1 MAAAPPAAPVEED
14 STYTLAS
21 LGTKKIHEIKDIL
34 RVMGKRVTGNKEDLI
49 AVRSATNT
57 TCTTATWRWRR
68 AFDSHSFCHPL
79 PGPQYPLWGMNV
91 LHKHHSISYKNTNNA
106 FLA

>member
-1 MAAAPPAAPVEED
+1 MSLPSGHNGPQASNGVDAPQPDQAKLLEALRLQAVKEQLNKYVAAKGQHIPAPPPPAPVEDD

-49 AVRSATNT
+49 AVRE
-57 TCTTATWRWRR
+57 R
-68 AFDSHSFCHPL
+68 SF
-79 PGPQYPLWGMNV
+79 
-91 LHKHHSISYKNTNNA
+91 S
-106 FLA
+106 